1 MTKLKEI
8 SKKNQHVTRLLV
20 IMVLWMIF
28 MAISQPDK
36 FYKFNNFKTIAS
48 QFPEF
53 GLMSLGV
60 MLCMTTGGNDL
71 STVGVANFTA
81 IICAFIM
88 TAMGGEAG
96 VISAASFPLFVVI
109 ALVIGGIIGAFN
121 GVLVSKMRVPA
132 MLATMGVNELMKGI
146 SIVLTGGSAYSS
158 FPKQVT
164 DLINADLFGI
174 LPVRL
179 LVFIIVAAIIWF
191 MLEKTT
197 YGTKIRLLGTGE
209 KVAIFSGMK
218 TNRIFIRTY
227 ATSGMCSALGG
238 LLMLGTYASARAD
251 YGSQYILQSIL
262 IVVLGGVDPNGG
274 RGKMSGVIL
283 AMVVLKMLES
293 GINRFPSVSSYY
305 ISLIWGGVLILAMVL
320 DYFTGDK
327 RTRG

>member
-1 MTKLKEI
+1 MTKVKTAY
-8 SKKNQHVTRLLV
+8 KKNPHVARLLV

-28 MAISQPDK
+28 MAATKFDK
-36 FYKFNNFKTIAS
+36 FYTFANFKTIAS

-96 VISAASFPLFVVI
+96 VISAV
-109 ALVIGGIIGAFN
+109 
-121 GVLVSKMRVPA
+121 
-132 MLATMGVNELMKGI
+132 TMGVNELMTGI
-146 SIVLTGGSAYSS
+146 SIVMTGGSAYSS
-158 FPKQVT
+158 FPKGVT
-164 DLINADLFGI
+164 DFIGKDLFGV

-179 LVFIIVAAIIWF
+179 VIFVVVAVIIWF
-191 MLEKTT
+191 VMEKTT

-209 KVAIFSGMK
+209 KVAIYSGMK
-218 TNRIFIRTY
+218 TNRIFVRTY

-262 IVVLGGVDPNGG
+262 IVVLGGINPNGG
-274 RGKMSGVIL
+274 HGKMSGVIL

-305 ISLIWGGVLILAMVL
+305 ISLIWGGVLLLSMVL
-320 DYFTGDK
+320 DYFTADK
-327 RTRG
+327 RSRG